1 MLKSVVQLY
10 QIIFVI
16 SLSLIYGYCTNW
28 FLEFIKAKLK
38 IKIMRLPNKNL
49 THTSWTNIGKIGN
62 WPSNISIIKSL
73 IHTEFK
79 NRNKL
84 DAPLFVPTIRINI
97 FFLVMLFIQ
106 KFNILKAPFFQ
117 DLGYICSDSSRV
129 N

>member
-84 DAPLFVPTIRINI
+84 DVTANGAAPRKETIIRLFKIGS
-97 FFLVMLFIQ
+97 
-106 KFNILKAPFFQ
+106 LKT
-117 DLGYICSDSSRV
+117 L
-129 N
+129 